1 MVNLSSMIA
10 KAIAITGMGDQIPW
24 VSGIIL
30 KLPPQTA
37 DNDSQVFPVSLGLL
51 TPDRDDKNEWKRR
64 ATVRP
69 SLRSTASVLDPT
81 EERRTSS
88 GTLVPVTVAQVSLL

>member
-24 VSGIIL
+24 VRGIIL
-30 KLPPQTA
+30 KLPRQTA

-51 TPDRDDKNEWKRR
+51 TPDRDDKNGMREWDCGLPHQRLKNTKFGRYQR
-64 ATVRP
+64 HI
-69 SLRSTASVLDPT
+69 
-81 EERRTSS
+81 
-88 GTLVPVTVAQVSLL
+88 

>member
-1 MVNLSSMIA
+1 MIA
-10 KAIAITGMGDQIPW
+10 KSIAITGMGDQIPW

-51 TPDRDDKNEWKRR
+51 SPDRDDKN
-64 ATVRP
+64 
-69 SLRSTASVLDPT
+69 
-81 EERRTSS
+81 
-88 GTLVPVTVAQVSLL
+88 GM